1 MPVNPIEQAVR
12 DTAAA
17 LYDAIMA
24 AEKIGLR
31 VDFPRNAAGL
41 LGIPVSETAKF
52 VAVPPV
58 EESGSVSP
66 IRPRKKP

>member
-52 VAVPPV
+52 IPPV
-58 EESGSVSP
+58 KESGSVSP